1 MSRRALT
8 LLAGLAL
15 LLLLAA
21 AALAAGRSWTGPV
34 ALVRALAAGPGGDL
48 LIWQLRMPR
57 VLAGLGVGAAFGVS
71 GAVFQSLLRNPLAA
85 PDVVGVTQGA
95 ALGAVAAILAGG
107 AAWPGAIA
115 GGLGATLLVFAL
127 AHRRGDA
134 VAPGRLVLNG
144 IGIGI
149 TASAGVQILI
159 GRAGDGSA
167 AEALAWLAGSLNG
180 TVWRD
185 CALIWAAGLPL
196 MVALGAGS
204 RALSRFEMGDEL
216 AQGLGVPVGALRP
229 ALALGA
235 ALLAAVAVAVAVAG
249 PMAFVGLIAG
259 PVARRVFAAPGP
271 TLAGAALLG
280 ALLVTAADL
289 AARILAPAAF
299 LPAGLYTGLIGAPL
313 LIVAM
318 ARQFRAGTW

>member
-8 LLAGLAL
+8 VLAGLAL

-34 ALVRALAAGPGGDL
+34 ALLRALAAGPGGDL

-95 ALGAVAAILAGG
+95 ALGAVAAIVYGG
-107 AAWPGAIA
+107 AAWPGAVA

-127 AHRRGDA
+127 AHRRGDS

-196 MVALGAGS
+196 VLALGAGS
-204 RALSRFEMGDEL
+204 RALSRIEMGDEL

-235 ALLAAVAVAVAVAG
+235 ALLSAVAVAVAG
-249 PMAFVGLIAG
+249 PMAFVALIAG

-271 TLAGAALLG
+271 ALAGAALLG

>member
-34 ALVRALAAGPGGDL
+34 ALLRALAAGSGGDL
-48 LIWQLRMPR
+48 MIWQLRMPR
-57 VLAGLGVGAAFGVS
+57 VLAGLGVGAAFGIS

-107 AAWPGAIA
+107 AAWPGAVA

-196 MVALGAGS
+196 MLALGAGS
-204 RALSRFEMGDEL
+204 RALSRIEMGDDL

-235 ALLAAVAVAVAVAG
+235 ALLAAVAVAVAG
-249 PMAFVGLIAG
+249 PMAFVALIAG
-259 PVARRVFAAPGP
+259 PVARRVLAAPGP
-271 TLAGAALLG
+271 ALAGAALSG

>member
-48 LIWQLRMPR
+48 MIWQLRMPR
-57 VLAGLGVGAAFGVS
+57 VLAGLGVGAAFGIS

-107 AAWPGAIA
+107 AAWPGAFA

-196 MVALGAGS
+196 MLALGAGS
-204 RALSRFEMGDEL
+204 RALSRIEMGDDL

-229 ALALGA
+229 ALALAA
-235 ALLAAVAVAVAVAG
+235 ALLAAVAVAVAG
-249 PMAFVGLIAG
+249 PMAFVALIAG
-259 PVARRVFAAPGP
+259 PVARRVLAAPGP
-271 TLAGAALLG
+271 ALAGAALSG